1 MERFKDIDLED
12 INTLDEYF
20 DVFGH
25 DREALKYLINLFLDQ
40 VYDLQEFLEENGH
53 TAKDFA
59 EWQKMKE
66 KQSYH

>member
-1 MERFKDIDLED
+1 MVEYRDVNLED

-25 DREALKYLINLFLDQ
+25 DRDALKYLINLFLDQ
-40 VYDLQEFLEENGH
+40 VYDLQEFLEEKGH
-53 TAKDFA
+53 DA
-59 EWQKMKE
+59 EEFQQWQKKKE

>member
-59 EWQKMKE
+59 EWQKIKE